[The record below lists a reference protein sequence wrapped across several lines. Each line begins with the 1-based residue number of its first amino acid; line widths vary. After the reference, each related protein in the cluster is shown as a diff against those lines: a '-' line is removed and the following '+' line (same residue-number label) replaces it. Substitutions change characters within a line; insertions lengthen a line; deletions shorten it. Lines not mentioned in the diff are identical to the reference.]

1 MNKRHELMYDREP
14 RRKRPALNGRTLKRA
29 LGVSNGKSLT
39 LSNDCASNS
48 ITLERDEETGKVEY
62 SVAADYLPDE
72 TFPTLEKALAYA
84 LRDLAELMDGSP
96 NR

>member
-1 MNKRHELMYDREP
+1 MNK
-14 RRKRPALNGRTLKRA
+14 RTLKRA
-29 LGVSNGKSLT
+29 IGVNNGKSLI
-39 LSNDCASNS
+39 LQNDCASNA

-96 NR
+96 DR